1 MGIQNKTITKTHAIE
16 FFLDFLQFFENLTRI
31 MGKKQK
37 GSKVEAKVAKSDPPK
52 NESNKKKFKKDKKNK
67 QPKIGNGEKD
77 FQIKS
82 PKDSPTTENNS
93 KKKKFI
99 KDKKNQ
105 LQENVN
111 EQKDLQIK
119 KNIQANP
126 QLLKQELEVFVKNLN
141 KEAKLQD
148 YFVKKD
154 DDVSAIDDAPLTDD
168 EQEEPIQSDEISSTS
183 TPIVTSEAPTKKEN
197 TS

>member
-1 MGIQNKTITKTHAIE
+1 
-16 FFLDFLQFFENLTRI
+16 

-37 GSKVEAKVAKSDPPK
+37 GSKEEVKVAKSDPPK

-67 QPKIGNGEKD
+67 EPKNVNGEKD

-93 KKKKFI
+93 KKKKFK

-105 LQENVN
+105 QQENVN
-111 EQKDLQIK
+111 EEKDLQIK

-154 DDVSAIDDAPLTDD
+154 DDVSDIDDDPLTDD

-183 TPIVTSEAPTKKEN
+183 MVSQNIPKKVKYLEN
-197 TS
+197 QLCDY

>member
-1 MGIQNKTITKTHAIE
+1 MGNNKTHAIE

-52 NESNKKKFKKDKKNK
+52 NEFNKKKFKKDKKNK
-67 QPKIGNGEKD
+67 QQK
-77 FQIKS
+77 
-82 PKDSPTTENNS
+82 
-93 KKKKFI
+93 
-99 KDKKNQ
+99 
-105 LQENVN
+105 NVN
-111 EQKDLQIK
+111 EEKDLQIK

-141 KEAKLQD
+141 KGAKLQD

-154 DDVSAIDDAPLTDD
+154 DDVSDIDDDPLTDD

-183 TPIVTSEAPTKKEN
+183 TPIVTSEAPTK
-197 TS
+197 

>member
-1 MGIQNKTITKTHAIE
+1 MGHAIK
-16 FFLDFLQFFENLTRI
+16 FFTKFLQFFEDLARI

-37 GSKVEAKVAKSDPPK
+37 GSNVEAKVAKSDPPK
-52 NESNKKKFKKDKKNK
+52 ESPMTKNESKKKKFKKDKKK
-67 QPKIGNGEKD
+67 QPKNVNEEKD
-77 FQIKS
+77 F
-82 PKDSPTTENNS
+82 
-93 KKKKFI
+93 
-99 KDKKNQ
+99 
-105 LQENVN
+105 
-111 EQKDLQIK
+111 QIK

-154 DDVSAIDDAPLTDD
+154 EDVSDVDNDPLTDD

-183 TPIVTSEAPTKKEN
+183 TPTVTT
-197 TS
+197 

>member
-1 MGIQNKTITKTHAIE
+1 MRQNISVN
-16 FFLDFLQFFENLTRI
+16 FCNFFEDLARI

-52 NESNKKKFKKDKKNK
+52 ESPKTKNESKKKKFKKDKKK
-67 QPKIGNGEKD
+67 QPKNVNEEKD
-77 FQIKS
+77 F
-82 PKDSPTTENNS
+82 
-93 KKKKFI
+93 
-99 KDKKNQ
+99 
-105 LQENVN
+105 
-111 EQKDLQIK
+111 QIK

-154 DDVSAIDDAPLTDD
+154 EDVSGTYVLI
-168 EQEEPIQSDEISSTS
+168 I
-183 TPIVTSEAPTKKEN
+183 
-197 TS
+197 

>member
-1 MGIQNKTITKTHAIE
+1 MNITLRLVSKHSKVKTITKTHAIE
-16 FFLDFLQFFENLTRI
+16 FFLDYLQFFENLTRI

-67 QPKIGNGEKD
+67 QPKNGNGEKD

-93 KKKKFI
+93 KKKKFK

-105 LQENVN
+105 QQENVN
-111 EQKDLQIK
+111 EEKDLQIK

-154 DDVSAIDDAPLTDD
+154 DDVSG
-168 EQEEPIQSDEISSTS
+168 
-183 TPIVTSEAPTKKEN
+183 N
-197 TS
+197 FF

>member
-1 MGIQNKTITKTHAIE
+1 
-16 FFLDFLQFFENLTRI
+16 

-52 NESNKKKFKKDKKNK
+52 IESNKKKFKKDKKNK
-67 QPKIGNGEKD
+67 QPKNVNGEKD

-93 KKKKFI
+93 KKKKFK

-105 LQENVN
+105 QQENLN
-111 EQKDLQIK
+111 EEKDLQIK

-154 DDVSAIDDAPLTDD
+154 EDVSGNFFLKWQFD
-168 EQEEPIQSDEISSTS
+168 EELGSKSLISIFQSMYSVVQNVLYSLQFS
-183 TPIVTSEAPTKKEN
+183 FSFSGCTKSIKTCN
-197 TS
+197 IP

>member
-1 MGIQNKTITKTHAIE
+1 MG
-16 FFLDFLQFFENLTRI
+16 
-31 MGKKQK
+31 
-37 GSKVEAKVAKSDPPK
+37 
-52 NESNKKKFKKDKKNK
+52 
-67 QPKIGNGEKD
+67 GEKD

-93 KKKKFI
+93 KKKKFK
-99 KDKKNQ
+99 KDKRINN
-105 LQENVN
+105 ENVN
-111 EQKDLQIK
+111 EEKDLQIK

-154 DDVSAIDDAPLTDD
+154 DDVSDIDDDPLTDD

-183 TPIVTSEAPTKKEN
+183 TPIVTSEAPTK
-197 TS
+197 